1 MRRWECYAGER
12 QLKNNLDLK
21 HRITE
26 VVNKVTDDSLSI
38 SENVNVNL
46 KHVNR
51 NSVDVM

>member
-38 SENVNVNL
+38 SGNVNVNL